1 MTFLF
6 FLSLLHGDLWF
17 HLFPHPHR
25 KEQVS
30 QAEDFRDVQLT
41 FRSSRSPKGG
51 QKTWTLVFRSIN
63 HWEKNDPL
71 LLETTNEELVVYRE
85 RTWHILK
92 PLPLPL
98 VYFRWL
104 LVQITLF
111 LIKPFWL
118 LCYLCSAEIWTQ
130 GFTHTPGKALS
141 QLSYSL
147 SSWLLVCFWSKMSS
161 LTLDWGVNFPL
172 CPHS

>member
-6 FLSLLHGDLWF
+6 FLSPLHGDLWF
-17 HLFPHPHR
+17 HLIPHPR
-25 KEQVS
+25 RREQVS
-30 QAEDFRDVQLT
+30 QAEDFRDAQLT

-51 QKTWTLVFRSIN
+51 QKTWTLEFRSIN

-92 PLPLPL
+92 PLPLLL

-111 LIKPFWL
+111 FSLSHF
-118 LCYLCSAEIWTQ
+118 
-130 GFTHTPGKALS
+130 GFCVICVVLRFEPRVSHTPGKALS

-147 SSWLLVCFWSKMSS
+147 SSWLLVWFWSKMSS